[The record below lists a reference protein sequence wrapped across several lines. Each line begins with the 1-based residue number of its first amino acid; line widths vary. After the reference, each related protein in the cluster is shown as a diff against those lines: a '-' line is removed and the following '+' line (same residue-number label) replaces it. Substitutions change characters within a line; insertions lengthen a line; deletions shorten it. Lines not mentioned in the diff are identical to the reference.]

1 MLAPGSRVE
10 EALHVSEE
18 QLRSSARGWHGV
30 QLAVIGF
37 IGFCGV
43 VKDARPDNPEWLQQL
58 AGILAVAALVVA
70 CVATFQVARVAWPLY
85 GARAHVS
92 VEHDGRRLRQGLA
105 LTFLALALL
114 ATGTATSWWPQDG
127 GEAAAGGLVSVQGGS
142 GDTVCGELV
151 EGDTGT
157 LRVIVDGNA
166 VDVALQNVAA
176 IRPVPSC

>member
-1 MLAPGSRVE
+1 
-10 EALHVSEE
+10 VSEE
-18 QLRSSARGWHGV
+18 QLRNSARGWHGV

-70 CVATFQVARVAWPLY
+70 CAATFQVARVAWPLY
-85 GARAHVS
+85 GGRSHVS

-127 GEAAAGGLVSVQGGS
+127 GDGGGGAQVSVEGANGQ
-142 GDTVCGELV
+142 TVCGELA
-151 EGDTGT
+151 EADTGT
-157 LRVIVDGNA
+157 LRVIVNGGP

-176 IRPVPSC
+176 IKPVSGC